1 MADIA
6 PDEITRL
13 LHDWSSGNE
22 AALPKLLELV
32 YPELRKIAASRLRG
46 ERPDH
51 TLQPTSLVH
60 EVYLRLAHDSDRD
73 WADRTHFYAVAARVV
88 RAVLVDHARA
98 RRRIKRGSGVV
109 SVELNEGHATV
120 PAPGVDLLD
129 LDMALKEL
137 EAIDAERARI
147 VEMRHFAGLSIEETA
162 EALGIS
168 PSTVKR
174 GWLAA
179 KTWIRHRLDGVRRA
193 HDG

>member
-1 MADIA
+1 MPESA

-13 LHDWSSGNE
+13 LHDWSNGNE
-22 AALPKLLELV
+22 AALSTLLELV
-32 YPELRKIAASRLRG
+32 YPELRRMAASRLRG
-46 ERPDH
+46 ERLDH

-60 EVYLRLAHDSDRD
+60 EVYMRLAHDSERE

-98 RRRIKRGSGVV
+98 RRRIKRGSGAA
-109 SVELNEGHATV
+109 SVELHDFHASV

-129 LDMALKEL
+129 LDNALKEL
-137 EAIDAERARI
+137 EAIDEERARI
-147 VEMRHFAGLSIEETA
+147 VELRHFAGLSIEETA
-162 EALGIS
+162 ETLGIS

-179 KTWIRHRLDGVRRA
+179 KTWIRHRMDGGPSSED
-193 HDG
+193 H

>member
-1 MADIA
+1 MSEPA
-6 PDEITRL
+6 PDDITRL
-13 LHDWSSGNE
+13 LHDWSNGDE
-22 AALPKLLELV
+22 AALSKLLELV
-32 YPELRKIAASRLRG
+32 YPELRRMAASRLRG
-46 ERPDH
+46 ERLDH

-60 EVYLRLAHDSDRD
+60 EVYMRLANDSERE

-98 RRRIKRGSGVV
+98 RRRIKRGSGAIG
-109 SVELNEGHATV
+109 VELQDFHASV
-120 PAPGVDLLD
+120 AAPGVDLLD
-129 LDMALKEL
+129 LDNALKEL

-147 VEMRHFAGLSIEETA
+147 VELRHFAGLSIEETA

-179 KTWIRHRLDGVRRA
+179 KTWIRHRMDGGSVG
-193 HDG
+193 HDE